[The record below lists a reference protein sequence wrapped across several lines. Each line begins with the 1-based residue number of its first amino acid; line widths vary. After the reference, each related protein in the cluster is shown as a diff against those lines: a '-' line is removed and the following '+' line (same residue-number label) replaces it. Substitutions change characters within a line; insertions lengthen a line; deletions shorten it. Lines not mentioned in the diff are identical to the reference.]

1 MNLEEIIK
9 KLTQIEEHAALTL
22 SEYPQRLTV
31 ERLRFILSLACQL
44 RAHAQ
49 DELRDAARGANEQTE
64 SLGGE

>member
-9 KLTQIEEHAALTL
+9 KLTQIEEQAELTL

-31 ERLRFILSLACQL
+31 ERLRLILGLARQL

-49 DELRDAARGANEQTE
+49 DELRYAARGANDGTE
-64 SLGGE
+64 SLGDG